1 MTGDGVN
8 DAPALKAEDICIA
21 MGGRG
26 TDVAR
31 EAAALV
37 LLDDNF
43 SSIVH
48 AVRLG
53 RRTFDNLKKTIAY
66 TLASHLPIIGLMLV
80 PIMMKWPLILLPIH
94 VAFLHPIIDPACSIV
109 LEAEQ
114 DESTAMQHPPRA
126 PNEPLFGR
134 RTLAISIL
142 QGVGVL
148 GVVLAVFAGAHRSG
162 RAAEEARG
170 LTFVTLVLANLALIF
185 TNRSWGTTILGSL
198 RYSKT
203 LHFGGSS
210 VEKWHSSGLCSFCPS
225 RARCFAS
232 RSFSRLISLS
242 VLAPQHA
249 AFYGLRCSR

>member
-1 MTGDGVN
+1 MTEDGVN
-8 DAPALKAEDICIA
+8 DAPALKGEDIGIA

-37 LLDDNF
+37 SLDDNF

-53 RRTFDNLKKTIAY
+53 RRTLDNLKKAIAY
-66 TLASHLPIIGLMLV
+66 TLASHLPIIGLTLV
-80 PIMMKWPLILLPIH
+80 PIMMKWPLTLLPIH
-94 VAFLHPIIDPACSIV
+94 VAFLHLIIDPACSIV

-114 DESTAMQHPPRA
+114 DESTAMQHPPRV

-148 GVVLAVFAGAHRSG
+148 GVVLAVLAGAH
-162 RAAEEARG
+162 
-170 LTFVTLVLANLALIF
+170 
-185 TNRSWGTTILGSL
+185 
-198 RYSKT
+198 
-203 LHFGGSS
+203 
-210 VEKWHSSGLCSFCPS
+210 
-225 RARCFAS
+225 
-232 RSFSRLISLS
+232 
-242 VLAPQHA
+242 
-249 AFYGLRCSR
+249 